1 MSVSII
7 NFLIKV
13 AKHNSLFFI
22 ISNFFIEKFSVTTG
36 NHYNI
41 LKSFKKK
48 NPVILD
54 IGGNVGE
61 STIKFLKINPNS
73 KIHIFEPI
81 LSRYKIIKA
90 KFLTLKNVKVNNL
103 GIGAKGKTKIYNLL
117 YGYKFYSWSSFSKIK
132 LRLTLKRHCRRF
144 NFKFKIKSEIVEK
157 KKLDSFNLKP
167 DLIKIDVEGEE
178 LKVLKSS
185 EQILKKY
192 KPVIIIEINENPKMI
207 EKYFQRFGYY
217 LYYFTGNNLVRIV
230 ETLLIDQSN
239 VAVNVIAIHKSKK
252 NLITF

>member
-1 MSVSII
+1 M
-7 NFLIKV
+7 
-13 AKHNSLFFI
+13 
-22 ISNFFIEKFSVTTG
+22 
-36 NHYNI
+36 
-41 LKSFKKK
+41 
-48 NPVILD
+48 
-54 IGGNVGE
+54 
-61 STIKFLKINPNS
+61 
-73 KIHIFEPI
+73 
-81 LSRYKIIKA
+81 
-90 KFLTLKNVKVNNL
+90 
-103 GIGAKGKTKIYNLL
+103 
-117 YGYKFYSWSSFSKIK
+117 
-132 LRLTLKRHCRRF
+132 TLKRHCRRF